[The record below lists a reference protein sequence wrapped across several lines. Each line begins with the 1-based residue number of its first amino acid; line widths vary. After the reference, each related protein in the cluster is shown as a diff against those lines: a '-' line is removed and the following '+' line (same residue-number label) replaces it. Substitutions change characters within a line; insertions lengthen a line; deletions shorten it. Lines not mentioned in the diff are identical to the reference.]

1 MTVGNGPGGR
11 TFVLVHGA
19 WHGGWCW
26 RRVRDILA
34 SHGHEVFTPTLTG
47 LADRAH
53 LMADHITLDTHIAD
67 VANLIRWEG
76 LRDVVLCGHSYS
88 GWVISGVAEQ
98 VEDRIGALVYL
109 DGYVPEDGESG
120 RDVISPRGKA
130 SIAEALAAGDPA
142 RPPPDARHF
151 GVNDA
156 DLDWVNGLLTPH
168 PVGVALTPI
177 RLTGA
182 RERIA
187 KKAYIRAPAYASAR
201 FDADYAKVADRPGW
215 QLYEVPCGHDVM
227 VDMPDRLAEILEEVA

>member
-1 MTVGNGPGGR
+1 MNADPRPASLTL
-11 TFVLVHGA
+11 VLVHGA

-26 RRVRDILA
+26 SRVRDILTGR
-34 SHGHEVFTPTLTG
+34 GHRVFTPTLTG

-53 LMADHITLDTHIAD
+53 LMASGITLDTHIAD

-76 LRDVVLCGHSYS
+76 LHDVVLCGHSYA
-88 GWVISGVAEQ
+88 GWVISGVAEE
-98 VEDRIGALVYL
+98 VEERIGAMVYL

-120 RDVISPRGKA
+120 RSVGSPNGRA
-130 SIAEALAAGDPA
+130 RIEQALAAGDLS
-142 RPPPDARHF
+142 RPPPNARHF

-168 PVGVALTPI
+168 PIGVALTPI

-187 KKAYIRAPAYASAR
+187 KLAYIRAPAYPNPR
-201 FDADYAKVADRPGW
+201 FDADYAKLKLRPGW
-215 QLYEVPCGHDVM
+215 RCLEVPCGHDVM